1 MVQYRYDGSV
11 ETKEVI
17 LSTLWQIIRGD
28 RMFIGLMGVDN
39 DGKTMY
45 TPSGNRIGV
54 TLPWGLAWQVQRIQ
68 HWIARKTW
76 R

>member
-1 MVQYRYDGSV
+1 
-11 ETKEVI
+11 
-17 LSTLWQIIRGD
+17 
-28 RMFIGLMGVDN
+28 MFIGLMGVDN

-45 TPSGNRIGV
+45 TPGGEKIFL
-54 TLPWGLAWQVQRIQ
+54 TLPGGLAWRVQRIQ

>member
-1 MVQYRYDGSV
+1 
-11 ETKEVI
+11 
-17 LSTLWQIIRGD
+17 
-28 RMFIGLMGVDN
+28 MFIGLMGVDN

-45 TPSGNRIGV
+45 TPNGNRIGF
-54 TLPWGLAWQVQRIQ
+54 TLPWGLAWNVQRIQ

>member
-1 MVQYRYDGSV
+1 
-11 ETKEVI
+11 
-17 LSTLWQIIRGD
+17 
-28 RMFIGLMGVDN
+28 MFIGLMGVGS

-45 TPSGNRIGV
+45 TPNV
-54 TLPWGLAWQVQRIQ
+54 TKIFFILPRGLAWRVQEIQ